1 MVLISGGYFHKSWQ
15 KNGGEGERKRVDI
28 MSKVVLIRG
37 KQGFLVKGMQKKECE
52 IRLPNSK
59 S

>member
-1 MVLISGGYFHKSWQ
+1 MVPISGGSYHESRQ
-15 KNGGEGERKRVDI
+15 KNGGEGERKHVD
-28 MSKVVLIRG
+28 MSKVVLICG
-37 KQGFLVKGMQKKECE
+37 KQGFRVKGMQKKECE